1 MHVGCVA
8 IAREPAYNVGI
19 LREQWHVAIRHARC
33 WNYSN
38 LAESMSGVSSGAS
51 AAVVTL
57 AGGRQAL
64 HLSIRVR
71 SYITSFCE

>member
-19 LREQWHVAIRHARC
+19 LREQWHAAIRLARS
-33 WNYSN
+33 WNYPN

-51 AAVVTL
+51 AVVVTL
-57 AGGRQAL
+57 VGGRRAL
-64 HLSIRVR
+64 RLSIRVR
-71 SYITSFCE
+71 SYTPSFCE